1 MTAEAVAVSSDGGNT
16 WNAGLTVDG
25 TLISKIMT
33 TIGINF
39 DWGVGGELVIQDASG
54 TETLYVN
61 AETGEVRISASA
73 VSIKG
78 ESIDTV
84 ISRLSKKILDDF
96 VNGEYCISAVM
107 PSNVVSVRKTRRI
120 SKTLKTP

>member
-1 MTAEAVAVSSDGGNT
+1 MSSDGGKT

-39 DWGVGGELVIQDASG
+39 DWGVGGELVIQDESG
-54 TETLYVN
+54 RETLYVN

-78 ESIDTV
+78 EDIDTF
-84 ISRLSKKILDDF
+84 ISRLSKKNLDDF
-96 VNGEYCISAVM
+96 IDGKYERY
-107 PSNVVSVRKTRRI
+107 RKF
-120 SKTLKTP
+120 S